1 MSGEPAIREAA
12 ARIAAAGD
20 SRPRAA
26 RDPVNLPMIRNW
38 LEALS
43 PADPDPTAPDPTTPD
58 PTAPDPTA
66 PDLTAADL
74 TGPDPTDPQPSAGL
88 TAPPAMI
95 QVWTMPGLHGVRAD
109 DDPLGQMVRVLDQA
123 GYTSVVATNCDQTYR
138 RYLKLGEQL
147 TVRARL
153 LDVTGPKRTALGEG
167 WFVTTRSTWFSSGEP
182 VATMDFRILKFR
194 PPQAARPQ
202 DSPPQ
207 TTPPLPAAPPPP
219 HSDPPVPFSRSGTP
233 TSRVPT
239 TSLSQRR
246 APDHVDVT
254 TTLLP
259 GAQAGPV
266 MRPQVTRDT
275 AFFWAG
281 TAAGELRIQRCRA
294 CGALRHPPGPMCPAC
309 GTASDGGYVV
319 AAGTGEVFSYV
330 VHHHPPVPGKQL
342 PMVVAL
348 VQLPEGVRM
357 VGEMPGVRPDQ
368 VRIGLPVRVTF
379 VRIDDDLTLPAWQ
392 VRPGETTP
400 PAPAGRTAEGTL
412 PDRVIDVTPTFVIS
426 SALATRDFTDLHHD
440 RDRAVEQGAQDI
452 FVNILTTTGLVQ
464 RYVCDW
470 AGPDAVVRA
479 ISIRLGVPCHAG
491 DTLTL
496 TGQVTA
502 SEAAERVVAV
512 TGRCRT
518 GDHVTGT
525 VRIEVPP

>member
-1 MSGEPAIREAA
+1 MTGEAAIREAA

-43 PADPDPTAPDPTTPD
+43 LTAPDPATPD
-58 PTAPDPTA
+58 PAAPDPATPDPAA
-66 PDLTAADL
+66 PDPAGA
-74 TGPDPTDPQPSAGL
+74 PDPTDPQSPAGL
-88 TAPPAMI
+88 TVPPAMI

-123 GYTSVVATNCDQTYR
+123 GYTSVVATNCDQAYR
-138 RYLKLGEQL
+138 RYLKLGEHL

-153 LDVTGPKRTALGEG
+153 MDVTGPKRTALGEG

-194 PPQAARPQ
+194 PPQAAAPPQ
-202 DSPPQ
+202 DSSSQPP
-207 TTPPLPAAPPPP
+207 
-219 HSDPPVPFSRSGTP
+219 DPSAPFSPSGTP
-233 TSRVPT
+233 KPRDPSSGTR
-239 TSLSQRR
+239 
-246 APDHVDVT
+246 
-254 TTLLP
+254 
-259 GAQAGPV
+259 AGPV
-266 MRPQVTRDT
+266 MRPQVTPDT
-275 AFFWAG
+275 SFFWAG
-281 TAAGELRIQRCRA
+281 TAAGELRIQRCA
-294 CGALRHPPGPMCPAC
+294 GCGALRHPPGPMCPAC
-309 GTASDGGYVV
+309 GEASDGGYVV

-348 VQLPEGVRM
+348 VRLPEGVRM
-357 VGEMPGVRPDQ
+357 VGEMPGVRSDQ
-368 VRIGLPVRVTF
+368 VRIGLAVRVTF
-379 VRIDDDLTLPAWQ
+379 VRVDDDLTLPAW
-392 VRPGETTP
+392 RPS
-400 PAPAGRTAEGTL
+400 EGTL
-412 PDRVIDVTPTFVIS
+412 PDRVIDVTPTFVIA

-440 RDRAVEQGAQDI
+440 RDRAVEQGAKDI

-479 ISIRLGVPCHAG
+479 ISIRLGAPCHAG
-491 DTLTL
+491 DSLTL

-502 SEAAERVVAV
+502 SEGAERVVAV
-512 TGRCRT
+512 TGRCRL

-525 VRIEVPP
+525 VRIEVPPR